1 MERRLIHKKG
11 IRSTIWAAIAA
22 VMATI
27 VLVVAS
33 SANNSALAASS
44 LVNGIFE
51 TGDRGDL
58 LCSLMAKVEQGE
70 VRRLL

>member
-1 MERRLIHKKG
+1 MGRRLIHKEG
-11 IRSTIWAAIAA
+11 VRSTILVVIAA
-22 VMATI
+22 ALATI
-27 VLVVAS
+27 ALVVVS
-33 SANNSALAASS
+33 SGNSALAASS